1 MSDIV
6 REQIFAVRATGRTN
20 MLDVN
25 MVQRIAFEAGYYDLV
40 NYLED
45 HRAAYLRF
53 ILTGAAT

>member
-25 MVQRIAFEAGYYDLV
+25 MVQRIAFEEGFDELV
-40 NYLED
+40 CYLDE
-45 HRAAYLRF
+45 HRSAYVHF
-53 ILTGAAT
+53 IFTGKAV